1 MISLT
6 APKPYNFTRSVQD
19 HGWYVLS
26 PCKWLNDEQT
36 LQRIE
41 RLQNGRVV
49 LLQIKAKEKAEELAN
64 TVVIEIDT
72 KVDTSLTSKE
82 KEEIRRATTW
92 MLKLNEDL
100 SEFYQRA
107 QLDDRI
113 WATVKSG
120 RGRLL
125 RSPTMWE
132 DVVKTIATTNVTW
145 ANTENMIRRL
155 VQQLGAPLQGNEFG
169 KTQLRAF
176 PTPEQVADAD
186 PAIFENEIRMGYR
199 NAYVIQLAQEIVA
212 GRRELEALKIA
223 DLTSSE
229 LKKELKS
236 IKGVGDYAA
245 HTLMMLLGRYDELAV
260 DSEFRAFM
268 TRHYFSDRGS
278 SDKNVSDQEMMSIYN
293 DWGEWK
299 YLAYWFDSFD

>member
-1 MISLT
+1 
-6 APKPYNFTRSVQD
+6 
-19 HGWYVLS
+19 
-26 PCKWLNDEQT
+26 
-36 LQRIE
+36 
-41 RLQNGRVV
+41 
-49 LLQIKAKEKAEELAN
+49 
-64 TVVIEIDT
+64 
-72 KVDTSLTSKE
+72 
-82 KEEIRRATTW
+82 

-100 SEFYQRA
+100 STFYQRA
-107 QLDDRI
+107 ESNARI
-113 WATVKSG
+113 WRTVKSG

-125 RSPTMWE
+125 WSPTLWE

-145 ANTENMIRRL
+145 TNTENMMRRL
-155 VQQLGAPLQGNEFG
+155 VQRLGDPLLCKEFESA
-169 KTQLRAF
+169 QYRAF

-212 GRRELEALKIA
+212 GQRELETLKTA

-245 HTLMMLLGRYDELAV
+245 HTLMMMLGQYDELAV

-268 TRHYFSDRGS
+268 TRHYFSDHS
-278 SDKNVSDQEMMSIYN
+278 SSEKMYQI
-293 DWGEWK
+293 K
-299 YLAYWFDSFD
+299 K